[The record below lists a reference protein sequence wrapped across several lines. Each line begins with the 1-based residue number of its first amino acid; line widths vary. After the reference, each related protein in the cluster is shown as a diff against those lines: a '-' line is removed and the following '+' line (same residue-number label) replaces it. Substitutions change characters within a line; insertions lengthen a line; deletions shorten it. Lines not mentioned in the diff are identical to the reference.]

1 MLFFSIPSTLCTDPS
16 HPILQ
21 AWNLLAKTTSQH
33 PGALSG
39 LCNSGEVEL
48 LLAAKQL
55 HKPPRHLTAHPA
67 SPDTSWTPGLSW
79 LLAHRQH
86 FFLLPPGSAFRASI
100 RMGRALQGNGR
111 FEYMREGTAKARGY
125 CFGVW
130 ESPARKGLCS
140 LGKRLPKRQMQRPW
154 RK

>member
-1 MLFFSIPSTLCTDPS
+1 MLLQLPEAIFDPHHIICQADSAPVGKQTEPSDTAIGSSLGRGFLCCFFPFPAHSALPLHIPS
-16 HPILQ
+16 LQ

-33 PGALSG
+33 PGALSR

-55 HKPPRHLTAHPA
+55 HKPPCHLTAHPA

-100 RMGRALQGNGR
+100 KMG
-111 FEYMREGTAKARGY
+111 
-125 CFGVW
+125 
-130 ESPARKGLCS
+130 
-140 LGKRLPKRQMQRPW
+140 
-154 RK
+154 